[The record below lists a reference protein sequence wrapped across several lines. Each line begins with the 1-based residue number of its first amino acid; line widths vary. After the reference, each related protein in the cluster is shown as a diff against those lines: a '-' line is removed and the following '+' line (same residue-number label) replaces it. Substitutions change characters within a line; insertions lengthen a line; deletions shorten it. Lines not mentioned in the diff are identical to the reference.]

1 MLIVIDSLA
10 SKSVERISS
19 TIQIADTGIVPGAG
33 VGNKRRELSE
43 NTLGIP
49 VIAIGVPMVVDL
61 ATITDDCL
69 NLFITKL
76 QQEAKSN
83 DYLNKL
89 KEQDNYEEI
98 KNALIPNDFNMI
110 VTPKE
115 IDDLIENMGSVVARG
130 INFSIN

>member
-10 SKSVERISS
+10 SKSIERISS

-33 VGNKRRELSE
+33 VGNTRKELSE
-43 NTLGIP
+43 HSLGIP

-69 NLFITKL
+69 NVFITKL